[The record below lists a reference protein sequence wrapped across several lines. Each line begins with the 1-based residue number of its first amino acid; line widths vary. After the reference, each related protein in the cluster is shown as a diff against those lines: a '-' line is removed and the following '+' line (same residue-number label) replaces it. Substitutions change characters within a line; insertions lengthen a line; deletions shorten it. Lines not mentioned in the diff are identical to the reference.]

1 MTENRN
7 VRVSETRENVRA
19 EEVRPDTA
27 WKPPSL
33 LDAPTPRP
41 GYVQRWIATSIQG
54 KETPD
59 NVYKR
64 MRAGWEARPASTVKD
79 KRYPTINHGQWA
91 GCIGFEGMV
100 LCEMPDEKHKSMKEF
115 YSGKNEGQNE
125 SIASDLDALGRTGG
139 MAIHQNRQSSTSRG
153 RLPTAMKDN

>member
-1 MTENRN
+1 MVESRN
-7 VRVSETRENVRA
+7 VRVSETRENIRA
-19 EEVRPDTA
+19 DEESPDTA

-33 LDAPTPRP
+33 LDAPIPRP

-64 MRAGWEARPASTVKD
+64 MRAGWNPRPADTVKD

-91 GCIGFEGMV
+91 GSIGIEGMI
-100 LCEMPDEKHKSMKEF
+100 LCEMPEEKHKSMKA
-115 YSGKNEGQNE
+115 YYNGKNDSQNE
-125 SIASDLDALGRTGG
+125 SIANDLDTLGRTGG

-153 RLPTAMKDN
+153 KLPSAMKDN

>member
-1 MTENRN
+1 MVESRN
-7 VRVSETRENVRA
+7 VRVSETRENIRA
-19 EEVRPDTA
+19 DEERPHTA

-33 LDAPTPRP
+33 LDAPIPRP

-64 MRAGWEARPASTVKD
+64 MRAGWNPRPADTVKD

-91 GCIGFEGMV
+91 GSIGIEGMI
-100 LCEMPDEKHKSMKEF
+100 LCEMPEEKHKSMKA
-115 YSGKNEGQNE
+115 YYNGKNDSQNE
-125 SIASDLDALGRTGG
+125 SIANDLDTLGRTGG

-153 RLPTAMKDN
+153 KLPSAMKDN